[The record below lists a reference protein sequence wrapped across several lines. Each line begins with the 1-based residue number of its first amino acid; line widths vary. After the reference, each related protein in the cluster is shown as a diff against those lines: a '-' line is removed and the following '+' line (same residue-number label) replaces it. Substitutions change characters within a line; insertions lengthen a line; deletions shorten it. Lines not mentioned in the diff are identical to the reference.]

1 MHNSEIFDTEMS
13 SEFEKD
19 GFCWTPL
26 GGAWKMNLTR
36 QQTDAEIILAKIRA
50 EERLLISR
58 EEERL
63 EIERERLE
71 KEEHKQNSVESLFS
85 RNVKLFSL
93 WKLVKFFIRFFCNM
107 FYQINL

>member
-1 MHNSEIFDTEMS
+1 MHNSEIFDKEMS

-63 EIERERLE
+63 EIERERLD

-85 RNVKLFSL
+85 RNVFSSDSP
-93 WKLVKFFIRFFCNM
+93 VRNSS
-107 FYQINL
+107 NLIFLI